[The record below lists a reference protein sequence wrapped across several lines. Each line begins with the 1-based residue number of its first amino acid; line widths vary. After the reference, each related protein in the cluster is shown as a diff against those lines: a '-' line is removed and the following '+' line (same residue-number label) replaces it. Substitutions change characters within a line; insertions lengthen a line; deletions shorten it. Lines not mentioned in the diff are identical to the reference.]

1 MGPSRWGH
9 LPLYPDPCSVGWGQ
23 SCEVWGSSLVTTAPK
38 QYTLWGRE
46 LVAVQQGG
54 RGLGALLPGTD
65 MRVWRPGRS
74 ELWEG

>member
-9 LPLYPDPCSVGWGQ
+9 LSLYPDPCSVGWGQ
-23 SCEVWGSSLVTTAPK
+23 RCEVWGSSLVTTAPK

-54 RGLGALLPGTD
+54 
-65 MRVWRPGRS
+65 
-74 ELWEG
+74 